1 MPLDELAGELILRPV
16 VEIVVGGAAYVTG
29 LFVITAVTLGG
40 VEVEGFFD
48 DDVVDKRWRRK
59 RPKQSGVWIRRG
71 ARTLLRREV
80 VFLAGFSTW
89 ILVGVGAWLLIRSG
103 GG

>member
-1 MPLDELAGELILRPV
+1 MPLDELAGEFILRPML
-16 VEIVVGGAAYVTG
+16 EIVLGGAAYVTG
-29 LFVITAVTLGG
+29 LFVISAVTLGG

-59 RPKQSGVWIRRG
+59 RPKQSGLWIRRG

-80 VFLAGFSTW
+80 VSLAGFATW
-89 ILVGVGAWLLIRSG
+89 ILVGLGVWLWIRAG
-103 GG
+103 GN